1 MNYGATNNGAR
12 SSLMNYDTEQQGP
25 LGHAALSNV
34 RPWLLDSKLETV
46 MLLSVILNGT
56 AAGIIM
62 IFSNTILPAL
72 ATLDADVGIN
82 IMNTI
87 NIIIVNPLFLLFFFG
102 GLVSAYPVRVMWKE
116 PDTYSTQ
123 ARYLAVAATLFS
135 FGEFFVTSA
144 ANVPRNNA
152 LLAVDPDSDD
162 GVSYWEINF
171 LKGWV
176 FWNNVR
182 CIFSIIA
189 AVLSGLSLSFMR
201 KPPSSQ

>member
-1 MNYGATNNGAR
+1 MGASGFQTRDSHATIGYSQWNN
-12 SSLMNYDTEQQGP
+12 S
-25 LGHAALSNV
+25 
-34 RPWLLDSKLETV
+34 
-46 MLLSVILNGT
+46 
-56 AAGIIM
+56 
-62 IFSNTILPAL
+62 
-72 ATLDADVGIN
+72 
-82 IMNTI
+82 MNTI

-102 GLVSAYPVRVMWKE
+102 GLISAYPARVMWKD
-116 PDTYSTQ
+116 PDTFSTQ
-123 ARYLAVAATLFS
+123 ARYLAVAATVFS

-162 GVSYWEINF
+162 GVSYWEVNF

-189 AVLSGLSLSFMR
+189 AVLGGLSLSFMR
-201 KPPSSQ
+201 KPPPQ